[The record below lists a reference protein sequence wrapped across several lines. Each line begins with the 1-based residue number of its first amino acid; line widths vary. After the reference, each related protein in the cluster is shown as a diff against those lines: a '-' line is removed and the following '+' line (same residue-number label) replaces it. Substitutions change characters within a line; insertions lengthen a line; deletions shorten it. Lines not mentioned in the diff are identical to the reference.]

1 MPRKKSRKVSKKR
14 KSGKRQKFSHW
25 FRWLFWRALAVGITA
40 VLLYILYLDF
50 SIRQQFEGKRWELPA
65 RVYARPLE
73 LFSGQDL
80 QINDVVR
87 ELRAIGYQRRSNT
100 RQPGSYWPVGNEL
113 YLVTREFAFW
123 DGIEPSRRL
132 LLRFDNSKFSSLS
145 EQDSGKDLDIVRLE
159 PMLIGG
165 IYPSHNED
173 RLLVQLEDVP
183 PLLVKALI
191 AVEDKNFYQH
201 HGVAPS
207 AIARALW
214 ANIRAGKTVQGGSTL
229 TQQLV
234 KNFFLSPERSLRRK
248 LNEAIMS
255 LLLELHYDKDEI
267 LEAYLN
273 EVYLGQSG
281 KRGVHGFDLASRHY
295 FGRHINEIDLSQM
308 ALLVAVIKGPSYY
321 EPRRHP
327 KRALKRRNLV
337 LSLMKEQGLI
347 KKSAYEKAR
356 RSKIQLI
363 AKRGTS
369 ASDYPAYLDLVRRQL
384 RRDYRDEDLRTEG
397 LQIFTAFDPHVQW
410 QAERAMS
417 KRIKALEKQKRLPAK
432 KLQGAAIVTAID
444 NGEVLAVVGDRTP
457 RNSGFNRA
465 LDAVRPIGSLM
476 KPAVYL
482 SALEK
487 REQYNLA
494 SLLDDT
500 RLVMKESNGEEWQPA
515 NYDKKYHGQ
524 VLLQDA
530 LIHSYNIS
538 TVRLSQQVGLDTI
551 AENLKRL
558 GVFRKVHNYPS
569 LPLGTVALS
578 PVEVAQMYQVFAAG
592 GFYSPLRSIREV
604 MDAKGKPLQRYPLTV
619 KQAFD
624 PSDVYLLNHTLRA
637 VVEEGTAKSLRSRL
651 PGDLIVAGK
660 TGTTDDLRDSW
671 FAGFSGAHM
680 GVVWMGMDDNK
691 AAGLTGA
698 SGAMQAW
705 ADIIKGINTRPLFLS
720 PPENIETH
728 WIDRVSGL
736 RGNGNCEGAVLIP
749 FIKGS
754 APNRYAGCAGG
765 GVSDVLHG
773 VFGIFGKD

>member
-1 MPRKKSRKVSKKR
+1 
-14 KSGKRQKFSHW
+14 
-25 FRWLFWRALAVGITA
+25 
-40 VLLYILYLDF
+40 
-50 SIRQQFEGKRWELPA
+50 
-65 RVYARPLE
+65 
-73 LFSGQDL
+73 
-80 QINDVVR
+80 
-87 ELRAIGYQRRSNT
+87 
-100 RQPGSYWPVGNEL
+100 
-113 YLVTREFAFW
+113 
-123 DGIEPSRRL
+123 
-132 LLRFDNSKFSSLS
+132 
-145 EQDSGKDLDIVRLE
+145 
-159 PMLIGG
+159 
-165 IYPSHNED
+165 
-173 RLLVQLEDVP
+173 
-183 PLLVKALI
+183 
-191 AVEDKNFYQH
+191 
-201 HGVAPS
+201 
-207 AIARALW
+207 
-214 ANIRAGKTVQGGSTL
+214 
-229 TQQLV
+229 
-234 KNFFLSPERSLRRK
+234 
-248 LNEAIMS
+248 
-255 LLLELHYDKDEI
+255 
-267 LEAYLN
+267 
-273 EVYLGQSG
+273 
-281 KRGVHGFDLASRHY
+281 
-295 FGRHINEIDLSQM
+295 
-308 ALLVAVIKGPSYY
+308 LVAVIKGPSYY
-321 EPRRHP
+321 DPRRHP
-327 KRALKRRNLV
+327 ERALKRRNLV

-347 KKSAYEKAR
+347 KESVYEKAR

-363 AKRGTS
+363 PKQGTS

-417 KRIKALEKQKRLPAK
+417 KRIKALEKQKQLPAK

-487 REQYNLA
+487 REQYTLA

-500 RLVMKESNGEEWQPA
+500 RLVMKESNGKEWQPA

-558 GVFRKVHNYPS
+558 GVFRKVHHYPS

-604 MDAKGKPLQRYPLTV
+604 MDARGKPLQRYPLTV
-619 KQAFD
+619 KQVFD
-624 PSDVYLLNHTLRA
+624 PSDIYLLNHALRA
-637 VVEEGTAKSLRSRL
+637 VVEEGTARSLRSRL

-680 GVVWMGMDDNK
+680 AVVWMGMDDNK

-705 ADIIKGINTRPLFLS
+705 ADIIKGINTHPLFLS
-720 PPENIETH
+720 PPENIETQ

-736 RGNGNCEGAVLIP
+736 RGNGSCEGAVLIP

-754 APNRYAGCAGG
+754 APNRYADCAGG
-765 GVSDVLHG
+765 GVSDVLRG